1 MIHDYAL
8 GVMAADADVLSALL
22 TQLDRIAK
30 APMTAR
36 ERELRA
42 KTVMGESLEAAYV
55 AGAMTNDRLA
65 WNSEKASEHG
75 VPLEVWMRAVAAAD
89 IPACA
94 SVGELLDR
102 MHRADSIAE
111 MMKAGYQAMS
121 GWAPHGKG

>member
-1 MIHDYAL
+1 
-8 GVMAADADVLSALL
+8 MAADADVLSALL

-30 APMTAR
+30 APMTGR

-42 KTVMGESLEAAYV
+42 GAVIGESLEAAYV
-55 AGAMTNDRLA
+55 AGAMTSNRLA

-75 VPLEVWMRAVAAAD
+75 VPIEIWLRAVAAAD
-89 IPACA
+89 IPASA
-94 SVGELLDR
+94 SVGELLER

-111 MMKAGYQAMS
+111 MMKAGYEAMS